1 MLPLRKQESSP
12 VKLPTRWNIGVDK
25 RRVGVYVGL
34 ALVAGFLFGFAT
46 SKYLTSR
53 EAKQALSMNRAE
65 AARKP
70 SREESQPSGSF
81 RVSRLLRAD
90 TVEVDTIGPVRLIGI
105 ESPDG
110 KLPAETYAAHGKDAL
125 AFAERSLVGREVKI
139 EYDPANAARGN
150 RDEEGRTLGYIYTGD
165 GSLFNAEMVR
175 LGHAFVRSSESFKL
189 AEQFRVFEREAMQ
202 SMRGV
207 WGQAGG
213 LTASASP
220 ASVSPSPAPGEKP
233 RKLSPLSPSEVG
245 PNIPAL
251 SGSSPAPSI
260 PSDQA
265 VFVSGGE
272 RVYHKAGCP
281 DLGKKRR
288 AQSITESR
296 ASGYAAC
303 SRCFASTVL
312 KAP

>member
-70 SREESQPSGSF
+70 SQEERQPSGSL

-125 AFAERSLVGREVKI
+125 AFAEKSLVGREVKI

-150 RDEEGRTLGYIYTGD
+150 RDEAGRTLGYLYTGD

-189 AEQFRVFEREAMQ
+189 ADQFRVFEREAMQ
-202 SMRGV
+202 AMRGI

-220 ASVSPSPAPGEKP
+220 SPSPGEKP
-233 RKLSPLSPSEVG
+233 KKLSPLSPSEVG

-251 SGSSPAPSI
+251 SGSAPAPSI
-260 PSDQA
+260 PSAQA
-265 VFVSGGE
+265 VFVSDGE
-272 RVYHKAGCP
+272 RISHKAGCP

-288 AQSITESR
+288 AQSIAESR
-296 ASGYAAC
+296 AGGYAAC

>member
-12 VKLPTRWNIGVDK
+12 VELPTRWNIGVDK

-46 SKYLTSR
+46 SKYLAGKD
-53 EAKQALSMNRAE
+53 AKQTLSMSRAE

-70 SREESQPSGSF
+70 SQEEPQPSGSF

-90 TVEVDTIGPVRLIGI
+90 TIEVDTIGPVRLIGI

-125 AFAERSLVGREVKI
+125 AFAEKSLLGREVKI
-139 EYDPANAARGN
+139 EYDPTNAARGN
-150 RDEEGRTLGYIYTGD
+150 RDEAGRTLAYIYTGD

-189 AEQFRVFEREAMQ
+189 ADQFRVFEREAMQ

-213 LTASASP
+213 LAASASP
-220 ASVSPSPAPGEKP
+220 SPALDEKP
-233 RKLSPLSPSEVG
+233 RKLSPLPPSEVG

-251 SGSSPAPSI
+251 SGSSPAHSI

-265 VFVSGGE
+265 VFVSDGD
-272 RVYHKAGCP
+272 RLYHKAGCP
-281 DLGKKRR
+281 DLGKRRR

-296 ASGYAAC
+296 AAGYAAC